1 MSFASHLYWLEMDVK
16 DPTQV
21 ANVAPGV
28 VVWHCFK
35 ISEISKIGDFYK
47 ISFQN
52 CKLLN
57 AVRLEFPVK
66 CCEAL
71 QSIVVWIMRYLKKF
85 HTYLFVQDT
94 TRTESYRDFIL
105 NNPTIFK
112 DKVSVPTIFS
122 IYIQRMHS

>member
-1 MSFASHLYWLEMDVK
+1 MGSPDVVSLREGLGTS
-16 DPTQV
+16 DGPT
-21 ANVAPGV
+21 
-28 VVWHCFK
+28 VVWHCF
-35 ISEISKIGDFYK
+35 EISKIGDFYK

-66 CCEAL
+66 CCEVL

-122 IYIQRMHS
+122 VYIQRMHS

>member
-21 ANVAPGV
+21 GNVTPGV

-35 ISEISKIGDFYK
+35 ISEISKIGDFCK

-57 AVRLEFPVK
+57 AVRLEFPLK
-66 CCEAL
+66 CCEVL